1 MWCSVAVV
9 VQLCVTWFIGGSVI
23 WVGMVPMRFRCVW
36 PSVVVQLHV
45 ACFIG
50 RLVLAQLWFRC
61 VCGMVHMWFSGVWL
75 SVAGCGSVMCDM
87 VQKWSAALVV
97 QLQRQQQNHL
107 Q

>member
-1 MWCSVAVV
+1 MLHMS
-9 VQLCVTWFIGGSVI
+9 LSIG
-23 WVGMVPMRFRCVW
+23 
-36 PSVVVQLHV
+36 SVVVQV
-45 ACFIG
+45 
-50 RLVLAQLWFRC
+50 C
-61 VCGMVHMWFSGVWL
+61 VCGMVQMWFSGVWL